1 MYKILINFI
10 LFENL
15 AQDIDNIEV
24 KNLEKKREREREK
37 KQEDKSLVMPPFQ
50 ICFFPSLSKKTRWAT
65 NKYGDIG
72 SS

>member
-1 MYKILINFI
+1 MYKILIYFI

-24 KNLEKKREREREK
+24 KNLEKKREREK

-50 ICFFPSLSKKTRWAT
+50 IRFFPSLFSKQTR
-65 NKYGDIG
+65 
-72 SS
+72 